1 MEMTRQQFIE
11 NFISNLE
18 KERVSLGLTQHEMAS
33 KLGMS
38 VSGYKKMV
46 LGKTSRIDLAL
57 AQPLYQ
63 LTGKFVFELCGDTS
77 PDLIAYSKFRALS
90 PYQKNFIADLIDF
103 ETSFTENYTASFKE
117 EKPENY
123 LSVLVPTSNVE
134 DGMLWDSVNITKV
147 NAAPY
152 RQLFGADL
160 HCGILIT
167 SNHLHP
173 VYHTG
178 DILLI
183 SRRAPRDGDVA
194 IFVNKE
200 EGRAYLRKFRQT
212 NPCLLEPINDY
223 GLTFEVDPYNEQ
235 DMDKWIKFGCVLTK
249 MRV

>member
-1 MEMTRQQFIE
+1 MEMSHQQFVE

-18 KERVSLGLTQHEMAS
+18 KERVSLGLTQNEMAS

-103 ETSFTENYTASFKE
+103 ETSFTENYTASSRE
-117 EKPENY
+117 ASPEDY
-123 LSVLVPTSNVE
+123 LSVLIPTSNVE
-134 DGMLWDSVNITKV
+134 DGMLWDSANIIKV

-152 RQLFGADL
+152 RKLFGSDL
-160 HCGILIT
+160 HCGIQIT

-223 GLTFEVDPYNEQ
+223 GLAFTVDPYNEQ

-249 MRV
+249 MRI